1 MRIKMAGA
9 YTTYE
14 FLDAMDCIVQSLE
27 ANGLQEIRGANLYL
41 QPFRYG
47 RLLEFEDQ
55 ETGAPFTLIKFE
67 GREKRKFKIRS
78 PRIRP
83 MISQVEDNQDEKG

>member
-27 ANGLQEIRGANLYL
+27 VNGMQEIRGVNLYL
-41 QPFRYG
+41 QPYRYG
-47 RLLEFEDQ
+47 RAIDFEDQ
-55 ETGAPFTLIKFE
+55 ETGAPFVLVKFE
-67 GREKRKFKIRS
+67 GRETRKFKRTS
-78 PRIRP
+78 PRVVPVIT
-83 MISQVEDNQDEKG
+83 SEDPENE

>member
-55 ETGAPFTLIKFE
+55 ETGAPFVLMRFE
-67 GREKRKFKIRS
+67 GRDLREYKTRS
-78 PRIRP
+78 PRLRP
-83 MISQVEDNQDEKG
+83 MPTRNTK

>member
-14 FLDAMDCIVQSLE
+14 FLDAMDCIVQSLKV
-27 ANGLQEIRGANLYL
+27 NGMEEIRGANLYL

-47 RLLEFEDQ
+47 RLLDFQDQ
-55 ETGAPFTLIKFE
+55 ETGAPFVLVEFQ
-67 GREKRKFKIRS
+67 GREKRNFKTRS
-78 PRIRP
+78 PRFRP
-83 MISQVEDNQDEKG
+83 VPSENEEE

>member
-14 FLDAMDCIVQSLE
+14 FLDAMDCIVQSLKV
-27 ANGLQEIRGANLYL
+27 NGMEEIRGANLYL

-47 RLLEFEDQ
+47 RLLDFQ
-55 ETGAPFTLIKFE
+55 GSGNRRTICACRVSGA
-67 GREKRKFKIRS
+67 REAKIQNPVS
-78 PRIRP
+78 SLPP
-83 MISQVEDNQDEKG
+83 GPLGE